1 MSFIIHV
8 PAELS
13 MKGSAENERALS
25 QYQKCFDY
33 CLSVMVVLH
42 QGSLNGLDTDL
53 VAYLA
58 LPCIGNFFLTQLTFS
73 KQTTSLISKFLSE
86 GVHPAKSSL

>member
-1 MSFIIHV
+1 MRGHLVNIKNVLITVF
-8 PAELS
+8 
-13 MKGSAENERALS
+13 
-25 QYQKCFDY
+25 
-33 CLSVMVVLH
+33 SVMVVLH